1 MKSAMDPEGGGLE
14 ELAVMTTTGT
24 KGLVAGRGRSDE
36 KDVGDTEKLSRR
48 KSGQRDLGTEITG
61 LAISEVCVDTLPLPQ
76 CLVESRTWTAFIRL
90 SVHSL
95 TQAIITNLGHSGT
108 TVCRALGQMLGI
120 LRCGRQIIGS
130 LPSQSLQWSTLYW
143 CYQQSTGALPT
154 LLQHGAGCWVWGSG
168 LGLCLCHRP
177 DN

>member
-61 LAISEVCVDTLPLPQ
+61 LAISEVCVDTLPPP
-76 CLVESRTWTAFIRL
+76 
-90 SVHSL
+90 SVWWSH
-95 TQAIITNLGHSGT
+95 
-108 TVCRALGQMLGI
+108 
-120 LRCGRQIIGS
+120 GRGWH
-130 LPSQSLQWSTLYW
+130 LFVFPSI
-143 CYQQSTGALPT
+143 
-154 LLQHGAGCWVWGSG
+154 H
-168 LGLCLCHRP
+168 
-177 DN
+177 